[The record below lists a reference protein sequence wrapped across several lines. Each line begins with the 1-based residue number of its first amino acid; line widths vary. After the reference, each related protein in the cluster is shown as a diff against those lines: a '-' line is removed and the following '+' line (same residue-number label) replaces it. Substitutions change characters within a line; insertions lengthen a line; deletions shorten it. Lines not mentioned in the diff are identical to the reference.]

1 LKIHDGNVEKI
12 MKKTIVF
19 LDDDLNFLNG
29 IKRVLRGMGEWDIIT
44 CVEADKVFQELAR
57 GNVDVVVSDYRMP
70 EIDGLTVL
78 GRIKTE
84 YPSVHRVLLSGQ
96 VSDAVYNESLA
107 VAERYLEKPCDAEMI
122 YKVINELMGE

>member
-1 LKIHDGNVEKI
+1 
-12 MKKTIVF
+12 MKKRIVF
-19 LDDDLNFLNG
+19 LDDDIKFLNG
-29 IKRVLRGMGEWDIIT
+29 IKRVFRDMGEWDIIT
-44 CVEADKVFQELAR
+44 CLKAEKVFQELAE
-57 GNVDVVVSDYRMP
+57 GHVDVVVSDYRMP
-70 EIDGLTVL
+70 EVDGLTVL

-122 YKVINELMGE
+122 YNVINELMGG